1 MAAARLTS
9 AAVVGMS
16 CSHLLQQALHGLD
29 APPLLWPS
37 AVTLSPIWTQEKDL
51 NKNDG
56 QCPLFWFRSQ
66 GYSAHTHTQT
76 HTHTQLKDRCCESWQ
91 RWEWC
96 SRMVTHQC
104 YHQILT
110 SDKKIFIFQVSP
122 LKFEPVCLDLSPYA
136 TEKRSADLRRGET
149 HWMELQTGGRRAL
162 ADPSPSC
169 CRQKRGHDTA
179 SPEVFNK
186 CAI

>member
-1 MAAARLTS
+1 
-9 AAVVGMS
+9 
-16 CSHLLQQALHGLD
+16 
-29 APPLLWPS
+29 
-37 AVTLSPIWTQEKDL
+37 
-51 NKNDG
+51 
-56 QCPLFWFRSQ
+56 
-66 GYSAHTHTQT
+66 
-76 HTHTQLKDRCCESWQ
+76 
-91 RWEWC
+91 
-96 SRMVTHQC
+96 MVTHQC

-186 CAI
+186 CAIQIKCVGLDLNIVRSGNPYNVTEALTSVEMFLRFYTNPARQKTKGLQVRRAAVTVVSPLMVHFRLCRLSSSSSPASREKSCRQLHSTTTHRKK